1 VLEQGIESIVI
12 SRARDGMIVA
22 ATPGFC
28 DMSGFDRT
36 EVIGHTSVELDMWA
50 DPEQRAGMLADLTQ
64 AGAVRDL
71 DGDLRTKAGELVR
84 CRITAQRIGHE
95 GEPHIFMVLRDVTS
109 EYATERRLRE
119 AEQRYRTLVE
129 QLPAAT
135 YVDALDGTPVYASPQ
150 IERIYGCTPEQWM
163 GDTKFW
169 LKRVHP
175 DDLADVDAWYDRH
188 RESGAE
194 LSYEYRL
201 LLPSGEVRWVH
212 DHVTSVLDEHGV
224 QVATQ
229 GVMVDI
235 TEHKHAAEQLRVQDE
250 RLRELLEAML
260 RIGEQERQRIAT
272 ELHDDTIQVMTAAL
286 LMLDR
291 TRRSEAQE
299 ALEAACRTLREAID
313 RTRRLTFQLRP
324 PLLERDGLN
333 AALRVLLDD
342 AAEEAGWQTTL
353 RIDCGRYGFGIED
366 LVYRTIQELV
376 TNARKHANAA
386 HLSIEIVEAGGEL
399 RSTITDD
406 GVGFEPAQAL
416 DRATMRHHFGLD
428 AAIERVHLAGGSL
441 VLTSSPG
448 AGTSVLLT
456 LPLPADSGR

>member
-1 VLEQGIESIVI
+1 VLEQGIESIVV

-28 DMSGFDRT
+28 ALSGFDRGD
-36 EVIGHTSVELDMWA
+36 VIGRTSVDLDMWV
-50 DPEQRAGMLADLTQ
+50 DHDRRGQMLAELGD
-64 AGAVRDL
+64 AGAVRDF
-71 DGDLRTKAGELVR
+71 DGDLRTRAGRLVR
-84 CRITAQRIGHE
+84 CRISAQLIEHGD
-95 GEPHIFMVLRDVTS
+95 EPHIFMVLRDVTS
-109 EYATERRLRE
+109 EYDTELRLRE

-129 QLPAAT
+129 HLPAAT
-135 YVDALDGTPVYASPQ
+135 YVDAVDGTPLYASPQ
-150 IERIYGCTPEQWM
+150 LERIYGCTQDEWM
-163 GDTKFW
+163 NDTRFW
-169 LKRVHP
+169 LRRVHP
-175 DDLADVDAWYDRH
+175 EDAADVDAWYDRH

-201 LLPSGEVRWVH
+201 LMPSGEVRWVH

-235 TEHKHAAEQLRVQDE
+235 TEHKRAAELLRVQDD

-291 TRRSEAQE
+291 ARRSEAQE

-324 PLLERDGLN
+324 PLLERDGLE

-342 AAEEAGWQTTL
+342 AAEEVGWQTTL

-386 HLSIEIVEAGGEL
+386 QLSIEIVEAGGEL

-406 GVGFEPAQAL
+406 GAGFELAEAL
-416 DRATMRHHFGLD
+416 DRTTMRHHFGLD

>member
-28 DMSGFDRT
+28 DMSGFDRA
-36 EVIGHTSVELDMWA
+36 EVIGQTSVELEMWA
-50 DPEQRAGMLADLTQ
+50 DSEQRARMLAELAQ
-64 AGAVRDL
+64 SGAVRDF
-71 DGDLRTKAGELVR
+71 DGDLRTKTGTLVR
-84 CRITAQRIGHE
+84 CRITAQQIGHE
-95 GEPHIFMVLRDVTS
+95 DEPHIFMVLRDVTS

-119 AEQRYRTLVE
+119 AEQLYRTLVE

-135 YVDALDGTPVYASPQ
+135 YVDEVDGTPLYASPQ
-150 IERIYGCTPEQWM
+150 IERIYGCTPEEWM
-163 GDTKFW
+163 SDTTFW
-169 LKRVHP
+169 MRRVHP
-175 DDLADVDAWYDRH
+175 DDVADVDAWYDRH
-188 RESGAE
+188 RKTGAE

-201 LLPSGEVRWVH
+201 LMPSGEVRWVH
-212 DHVTSVLDEHGV
+212 DHVTSVLDEHGA

-299 ALEAACRTLREAID
+299 TLDAACRTLREAID
-313 RTRRLTFQLRP
+313 RTAGSHSSCGRRCWSATASRP
-324 PLLERDGLN
+324 RCACCWSKPRRRRDGRRRCGSS
-333 AALRVLLDD
+333 AAATALASRTWST
-342 AAEEAGWQTTL
+342 ARSRSWSPTRASTRTRCSSRSRSWRPMAGCAPRSPTTGSASS
-353 RIDCGRYGFGIED
+353 RPR
-366 LVYRTIQELV
+366 R
-376 TNARKHANAA
+376 
-386 HLSIEIVEAGGEL
+386 SIG
-399 RSTITDD
+399 
-406 GVGFEPAQAL
+406 P
-416 DRATMRHHFGLD
+416 
-428 AAIERVHLAGGSL
+428 
-441 VLTSSPG
+441 
-448 AGTSVLLT
+448 
-456 LPLPADSGR
+456 